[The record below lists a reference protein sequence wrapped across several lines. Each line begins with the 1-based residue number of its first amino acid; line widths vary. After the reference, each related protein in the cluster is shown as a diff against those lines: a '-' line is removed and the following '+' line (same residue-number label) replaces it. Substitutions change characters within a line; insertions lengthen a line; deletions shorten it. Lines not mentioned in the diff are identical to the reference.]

1 MGWVPP
7 AGKLESGH
15 GTFTEWSGRYV
26 FGGTSSST
34 WLELTTHSTRRSL
47 ASLSGMIHRSGCLLS
62 PRGLASYKRL
72 APPKAHHS
80 HRSNRRRP
88 PRGRPIASRP
98 VSQVSANGPVSSVCH
113 ATVAQRAGLLQ
124 KINPHPK
131 PTTAIDPTV
140 GGHPV
145 GDL

>member
-98 VSQVSANGPVSSVCH
+98 VSQVSANGACVI
-113 ATVAQRAGLLQ
+113 GLSCYCRPEGWPPTKDQ
-124 KINPHPK
+124 PHPK
-131 PTTAIDPTV
+131 PTPAIKPTV